1 MMGEVGK
8 TMAKAAASKQHPE
21 IPELQGWHRAKERA
35 RRYNR
40 NLLQY
45 AAALTALLGIGG
57 GSGAV
62 VAVGISFSGLSGGE
76 ARWVLVIAIV
86 VAAVVALIALALI
99 YLLIRAF
106 RLRRDAELD
115 AINFLASLIERDP
128 ERFWPPPPTQN

>member
-1 MMGEVGK
+1 
-8 TMAKAAASKQHPE
+8 MAKARTSKQHPE

-62 VAVGISFSGLSGGE
+62 AAVGISVAELKGKT
-76 ARWVLVIAIV
+76 ADWVLVIAIV
-86 VAAVVALIALALI
+86 VAVVVALIALVLI

-106 RLRRDAELD
+106 RLRRDADVD